1 MKKHIIFLTLTALLA
16 AFVAACN
23 DNGTDDGGKD
33 DAGELKP
40 VVAPSNLRVENLQD
54 MSAVLVWDGEN
65 SEYEVDLNG
74 TKMLVT
80 PSISFG
86 IDSLTPETSYTWKV
100 RAKEGER
107 YSEWVDGPAFT
118 TLELI
123 DYTQGWVGNW
133 KASNLK
139 LTMMVGSM
147 GLPVENFIP
156 QSLLENVKVQI
167 EKVGGEIDEVNIAV
181 PALKELLP
189 SFTGMKARVED
200 DVMNVVTTT
209 LADTLRP
216 TDESGEPLEFP
227 LGFESLPDTIRNV
240 IEDLGGSLLD
250 SLQIDTMKITEMY
263 VLTQDLSFNGTMKGE
278 QIDMDFTIGGKFVFG
293 INNDLINILLSLV
306 RATVTFDAGMTLIP
320 DPEATATASAVAPA
334 AVTRQPVPPLR
345 E

>member
-40 VVAPSNLRVENLQD
+40 VVAPSNLRVENLLD

-65 SEYEVDLNG
+65 SEYEVEWNG
-74 TKMLVT
+74 TMMLVT

-181 PALKELLP
+181 PEYP
-189 SFTGMKARVED
+189 F
-200 DVMNVVTTT
+200 
-209 LADTLRP
+209 
-216 TDESGEPLEFP
+216 F
-227 LGFESLPDTIRNV
+227 
-240 IEDLGGSLLD
+240 
-250 SLQIDTMKITEMY
+250 
-263 VLTQDLSFNGTMKGE
+263 
-278 QIDMDFTIGGKFVFG
+278 
-293 INNDLINILLSLV
+293 
-306 RATVTFDAGMTLIP
+306 
-320 DPEATATASAVAPA
+320 SA
-334 AVTRQPVPPLR
+334 
-345 E
+345 

>member
-40 VVAPSNLRVENLQD
+40 VVAPSNLRVENLLD

-74 TKMLVT
+74 TVMPAT
-80 PSISFG
+80 PSISYG

-107 YSEWVDGPAFT
+107 YSEWVEGEPFT

-181 PALKELLP
+181 PALK
-189 SFTGMKARVED
+189 
-200 DVMNVVTTT
+200 
-209 LADTLRP
+209 
-216 TDESGEPLEFP
+216 
-227 LGFESLPDTIRNV
+227 
-240 IEDLGGSLLD
+240 
-250 SLQIDTMKITEMY
+250 
-263 VLTQDLSFNGTMKGE
+263 
-278 QIDMDFTIGGKFVFG
+278 
-293 INNDLINILLSLV
+293 
-306 RATVTFDAGMTLIP
+306 
-320 DPEATATASAVAPA
+320 
-334 AVTRQPVPPLR
+334 
-345 E
+345 